1 MGEREQ
7 SSLLLIYT
15 LPLVEG
21 SYDSFY
27 LMSTVS
33 ALDNFDRF
41 YQQKQ
46 VHVWHTREGMIMGP
60 IEKELIFLNA
70 KNTMLSKRIAKKL
83 KNIKVLT
90 LLFHFLQ

>member
-70 KNTMLSKRIAKKL
+70 KNTVFVKKKL